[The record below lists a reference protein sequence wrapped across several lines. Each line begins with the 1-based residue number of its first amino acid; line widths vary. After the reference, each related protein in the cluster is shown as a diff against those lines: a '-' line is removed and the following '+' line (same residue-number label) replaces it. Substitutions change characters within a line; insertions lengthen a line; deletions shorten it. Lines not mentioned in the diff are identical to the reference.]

1 MIESARSNKVTDE
14 PARRVDEE
22 VGQLADDVAERHEH
36 QQVGVGKVP
45 VGSHREAPLRDGDL
59 KTRPG
64 NKNGFLFFRQQF
76 LFFSGTIPKKRCQPK
91 CDVSMT
97 FVLKMVQIS

>member
-1 MIESARSNKVTDE
+1 MAIVTDE

-45 VGSHREAPLRDGDL
+45 VGSHREALLRDDDL
-59 KTRPG
+59 KTQPG
-64 NKNGFLFFRQQF
+64 NKNEFLFFGNNFFF
-76 LFFSGTIPKKRCQPK
+76 L
-91 CDVSMT
+91 V
-97 FVLKMVQIS
+97 